1 MKMAATEESMEP
13 LYHTTTHHTES
24 LETCIRHRHSIRYYL
39 PKAVPRPVL
48 ESCLSL
54 AQLAPSNSNI
64 QNWRLF
70 VASGSRRDSIVSE
83 LVSTARAES
92 REVPPLPESFRHFR
106 SELGRELYGPRGY
119 NIPRKDQ
126 EGHQKAVMRNY
137 EFFGA
142 PTIAVVAQD
151 QSLAPVDAMGVGMYM
166 QTLMLALTEQGL
178 GTCAEVSVTAYPEV
192 LKKGFGIPED
202 LVVLCGIAIGW

>member
-1 MKMAATEESMEP
+1 MAMAQDSKESF
-13 LYHTTTHHTES
+13 YHTTTHHTES
-24 LETCIRHRHSIRYYL
+24 LETCIRHRHAIRDYL
-39 PKAVPRPVL
+39 PDPVPTSVL
-48 ESCLSL
+48 HSCLAL
-54 AQLAPSNSNI
+54 AQLSPSNSNI

-70 VASGSRRDSIVSE
+70 IASGSRRDSIVSE
-83 LVSTARAES
+83 LFSTARAES
-92 REVPPLPESFRHFR
+92 REIPPLPESFRHFR
-106 SELGRELYGPRGY
+106 SELGHELYGPRGY
-119 NIPRKDQ
+119 NIPREDKA
-126 EGHQKAVMRNY
+126 GHQKAVMRNF

-151 QSLAPVDAMGVGMYM
+151 RNLAPVDAMGVGMYM